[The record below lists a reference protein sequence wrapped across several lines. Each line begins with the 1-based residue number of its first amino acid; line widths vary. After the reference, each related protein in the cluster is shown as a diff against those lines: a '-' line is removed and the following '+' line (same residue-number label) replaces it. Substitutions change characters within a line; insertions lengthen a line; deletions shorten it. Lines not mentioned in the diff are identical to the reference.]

1 MKVNLQPIKG
11 FRDLYP
17 EDKNIQNYIFEKL
30 INLANESGFEQF
42 DGPLLEPV
50 EIYLNKSSEELV
62 NKQTFQVID
71 KNNKTLVMRPEMTPS
86 LARMIASKDQQLVF
100 PLKTFNL
107 GLRFRYEA
115 PQKGRAREFYQ
126 ADFDILGEE
135 GILAD
140 VEILNTA
147 VNVFK
152 YFGATYKDFTLCIN
166 SREFMQRKLLEVGVT
181 SDKLKEV
188 ISIIDKKEKI
198 KSEVFEKLLLD
209 ISIEKNVIV
218 KIDEL
223 LKSDFS
229 SDDYFSELF
238 KLLKVY
244 DIDKFVR
251 IDLNIVRGLDYYTG
265 LVFEIKEIGEMNR
278 SLLGGGRYDNL
289 VSDFG
294 ASRKIPGIG
303 FATSDVAIWEFL
315 KDKDLIPKINSKKI
329 KFLITVFD
337 KESVDK
343 SIELLIFL
351 RKNNIAC
358 EIYPSIDKKLEKQI
372 KYADKN
378 KIPYVIILGPEEI
391 KKNVAKIKNMI
402 TGEQKE
408 IDINK
413 IVNLNI

>member
-1 MKVNLQPIKG
+1 MKANLQPVKG

-17 EDKNIQNYIFEKL
+17 EDKAIQNYIFEKL

-71 KNNKTLVMRPEMTPS
+71 KNDKTLVMRPEMTPS
-86 LARMIASKDQQLVF
+86 LARMIASKDQQLIF

-140 VEILNTA
+140 AEILNTA
-147 VNVFK
+147 VSVFK
-152 YFGATYKDFTLCIN
+152 YFGATDKDFTLCIN
-166 SREFMQRKLLEVGVT
+166 SREFMQRKLLEIGVT
-181 SDKLKEV
+181 TDNLKKV

-198 KSEVFEKLLLD
+198 GPEVFEKLLTD
-209 ISIEKNVIV
+209 ISVEKKVII
-218 KIDEL
+218 KICEL

-229 SDDYFSELF
+229 NDDYFSELF

-244 DIDKFVR
+244 DINKFVK

-265 LVFEIKEIGEMNR
+265 LVFEVKEIGDMNR

-289 VSDFG
+289 VADFG

-303 FATSDVAIWEFL
+303 FAASDVAIWEFL
-315 KDKDLIPKINSKKI
+315 KDKNLVPKINSKKV

-337 KESVDK
+337 KESADK
-343 SIELLIFL
+343 SIGLLTFL
-351 RKNNIAC
+351 RKNNVTC
-358 EIYPSIDKKLEKQI
+358 EIYPSMDKKLEKQI

-378 KIPYVIILGPEEI
+378 KIPYIIILGPEEI
-391 KKNVAKIKNMI
+391 KKNVVKIKNMT

-408 IDINK
+408 VD
-413 IVNLNI
+413 VNTLII